1 MRPMTQRVLAVIALL
16 ALGLAGCRRDEHI
29 AHLYEPTSP
38 PSSPTARVSTTAAA
52 PSVPASFPASSD
64 GGTGGCVPSGI
75 GRDITVGPGQTYA
88 SLGDA
93 PFESLARGDTV
104 RIFWREQ
111 PYHEKLMISGIGTE
125 YAPIRVCGVPGPQGQ
140 LPVIDGQDAT
150 TRPLL
155 DFPFDGHQVRG
166 LVIIGHRHSEPWENT
181 PSYIVLEGLEV
192 RNASPP
198 FTFTDRS
205 GKKLAYSN
213 IAAGIFVERASHL
226 TIRGCTVTANNTGM
240 FIGTGGG
247 DVALTRDVL
256 IEKNFIHDNGSLADY
271 YEHNVYNEASNVT
284 YQFNHFGPP
293 RGGTKGILGAN
304 IKERSAGV
312 VIRYN
317 WIEDGAHIM
326 DIVDAQ
332 ESKDSTRSMPSF
344 HSTYVYGNVIIRGTT
359 PAGSM
364 IHYGGDSEVYEDYRK
379 GTLFFYD
386 NTVVVKNQSYPPY
399 ARTPVFELSTNDE
412 HLDSRDNVYFSTV
425 VPDDTHAIGM
435 LGGRDGV
442 SSGVATFAGDW
453 VKKGW
458 TVHDL
463 TQGAK
468 MDLRAQVHGFDKM
481 TRGDVPGFRDASA
494 DDYAIVAPGSAGTP
508 VALTPDIPVQLLP
521 TFEYVK
527 HQQGKKRPEA
537 LTLGAFG
544 D

>member
-1 MRPMTQRVLAVIALL
+1 MLPMTPRLLAVVAV
-16 ALGLAGCRRDEHI
+16 GLTLSACRRDEHI
-29 AHLYEPTSP
+29 TQLYEPVSP
-38 PSSPTARVSTTAAA
+38 SFTHVSTVAVAS
-52 PSVPASFPASSD
+52 PRPASILAATD
-64 GGTGGCVPSGI
+64 GGTGGCAPSGT
-75 GRDITVGPGQTYA
+75 GRDIKVGPGQAYA

-93 PFESLARGDTV
+93 PFESLTKGDTV

-125 YAPIRVCGVPGPQGQ
+125 SAPIRVCGVPGPHGQ

-226 TIRGCTVTANNTGM
+226 TVRGCTVTANNTGM

-247 DVALTRDVL
+247 AVALTQDVL
-256 IEKNFIHDNGSLADY
+256 IEKNYIHDNGSLADY

-284 YQFNHFGPP
+284 YQFNRFGSP
-293 RGGTKGILGAN
+293 RGGPKGVLGAN

-312 VIRYN
+312 IVRYN

-332 ESKDSTRSMPSF
+332 EAKDSTQSMPSF
-344 HSTYVYGNVIIRGTT
+344 HSTYVYGNVIIRGAA

-364 IHYGGDSEVYEDYRK
+364 IHYGGDSGLTENYRK
-379 GTLFFYD
+379 GTLFFYN
-386 NTVVVKNQSYPPY
+386 NTVVVKNAGYGGY
-399 ARTPVFELSTNDE
+399 TRTPVFELSTNDE
-412 HLDSRDNVYFSTV
+412 HLDSRNNIYFSTIAA
-425 VPDDTHAIGM
+425 DDLHAIGM

-458 TVHDL
+458 TVYDSTL
-463 TQGAK
+463 GAK
-468 MDLRAQVHGFDKM
+468 SDLRAQVRDFDKM
-481 TRGDVPGFRDASA
+481 TRGDLPGFRDAST
-494 DDYAIVAPGSAGTP
+494 DDYALVVPGSGGTP
-508 VALTPDIPVQLLP
+508 VSLAPTVPAELLP
-521 TFEYVK
+521 TSEYVK
-527 HQQGKKRPEA
+527 HQQGRPRPEP

-544 D
+544 E